1 VGKQIACAMV
11 TDCSLS
17 TAATAGLCDM
27 IGGLRSA
34 KPAAITIE
42 ARSWQR
48 PRKQCRSRRQRL
60 AKERARPQ
68 WRPEGTGLEPL
79 YCERREEGKYR
90 SRSGGGNKA
99 IAYSRCI
106 IVKVRMS
113 HQVGFMGSEHNMLVM
128 HLHNRLANNKWPTRL
143 IEFLDWLHTKTQ
155 EYDVKV
161 FMGDFNMALF
171 RVIPE
176 LRSRG
181 VTIDLAAWYPWKSA
195 EGVQMADSCGII
207 NYSSSIR
214 QASTHSSRA

>member
-1 VGKQIACAMV
+1 ML

-17 TAATAGLCDM
+17 TAATAGVCDM
-27 IGGLRSA
+27 IGGLWSA
-34 KPAAITIE
+34 LPAAITIE

-68 WRPEGTGLEPL
+68 WRPEGTGNLGHGLEYL
-79 YCERREEGKYR
+79 HWERREEGKYK

-99 IAYSRCI
+99 NYCLQPVYHCQSQHVPPC
-106 IVKVRMS
+106 
-113 HQVGFMGSEHNMLVM
+113 FMGSEHNMLVM

-161 FMGDFNMALF
+161 LMGDFNMALF
-171 RVIPE
+171 RVAD
-176 LRSRG
+176 LGHGRSRG
-181 VTIDLAAWYPWKSA
+181 GAQAKKNRFEVWVSRRCAGRACGSVQRGRHNADHALLSA
-195 EGVQMADSCGII
+195 ILG
-207 NYSSSIR
+207 
-214 QASTHSSRA
+214 